1 MSVMDD
7 AQILWDY
14 HQLHHEP
21 RNTDIAIG
29 LGSHDIGV
37 AEHTAELWHQG
48 RFPLIVFTGANAPTT
63 LDVFPR
69 GEAVHFAERAQELGV
84 PADIILTETRAT
96 NTGENFT
103 FTHELLDGLGIQPAS
118 ATIISRPYQ
127 QRRAYATARKSWPE
141 LDLVCSARAQALD
154 EYTASIGDVDR
165 VVNMLVGDTQR
176 IWVYAQEGFAIEQ
189 SIDASVVDAYQNLVA
204 AGYSSR
210 LVAGRPILPVQ

>member
-14 HQLHHEP
+14 HQMHHEP

-37 AEHTAELWHQG
+37 AEHTADLYRQG

-69 GEAVHFAERAQELGV
+69 GEAVHYAERAEQLGV
-84 PADIILTETRAT
+84 PDTAILLEERAR

-103 FTHELLDGLGIQPAS
+103 LTQALLDREGIHPKS

-127 QRRAYATARKSWPE
+127 QRRAYATCQKRWPE
-141 LDLVCSARAQALD
+141 LDIVCSSRPQSLTD
-154 EYTASIGDVDR
+154 YIASIGDQDKVL
-165 VVNMLVGDTQR
+165 NMLVGDTQR
-176 IWVYAQEGFAIEQ
+176 IWVYAEEGFAEPQAITPK
-189 SIDASVVDAYQNLVA
+189 AMAAYQ
-204 AGYSSR
+204 R
-210 LVAGRPILPVQ
+210 LVASGYVRRLIAPSAS